1 MKSLELKTFE
11 DFSKNFFHE
20 LKSDESLSL
29 SFISEETNFV
39 RLTQSKIRQTTNL
52 IQGSIECR
60 FIRGHKAHNF
70 TIPFKGNAEDLV
82 IAKAKLEKA
91 REWTNHIPDDPYLV
105 RPAYYGVSK
114 DETISSVYDANAML
128 EEVLESASEV
138 DLAGV
143 FASGDIVR
151 ANANNLGQF
160 HWFKTRNFYLDYS
173 LYNQKQKA
181 VKSLYAGTVWNSTD
195 LKTNLQSCIQQLELM
210 NIDSKKIERGDYRVY
225 LAPSAV
231 SELLSMMSWG
241 GLSMGAHKKGGGS
254 FRDLWEGK
262 KKLSPKFSLM
272 EDFTLGLSP
281 RFNDLGEVADMQLPL
296 IVHGELKNFLTSTR
310 TSNEFG
316 VESNF
321 AVDWE
326 GMRSPEV
333 SCGKLKRENILKEL
347 GTGLYISDLHYLNW
361 SDRESAR
368 VTGMTRYA
376 CFWVENGELICPI
389 QDLRFDESM
398 YRILGDSLVDFTDFS
413 LVVPHTGSY
422 FQRMVGGS
430 RVPGAMLSNF
440 TFTL

>member
-1 MKSLELKTFE
+1 
-11 DFSKNFFHE
+11 
-20 LKSDESLSL
+20 
-29 SFISEETNFV
+29 
-39 RLTQSKIRQTTNL
+39 
-52 IQGSIECR
+52 
-60 FIRGHKAHNF
+60 
-70 TIPFKGNAEDLV
+70 
-82 IAKAKLEKA
+82 
-91 REWTNHIPDDPYLV
+91 
-105 RPAYYGVSK
+105 
-114 DETISSVYDANAML
+114 
-128 EEVLESASEV
+128 
-138 DLAGV
+138 
-143 FASGDIVR
+143 
-151 ANANNLGQF
+151 
-160 HWFKTRNFYLDYS
+160 LDYS

-333 SCGKLKRENILKEL
+333 SCGKLKRENILK
-347 GTGLYISDLHYLNW
+347 N
-361 SDRESAR
+361 
-368 VTGMTRYA
+368 
-376 CFWVENGELICPI
+376 
-389 QDLRFDESM
+389 
-398 YRILGDSLVDFTDFS
+398 
-413 LVVPHTGSY
+413 
-422 FQRMVGGS
+422 
-430 RVPGAMLSNF
+430 
-440 TFTL
+440 